1 MSEEKAKEETLDVV
15 EENDGSATVEL
26 PEGME
31 VEAADGGAQSGDSG
45 ANQGDEDHPDDTD
58 AVRAARR
65 ARRRSKKDY
74 IRKTNEEKDQRLTL
88 LQRQNQELMDRL
100 SVVERKTYSS
110 DLARLDKAIEDEEM
124 RYQYATQ
131 KMREATDNS
140 DGDAFTRA
148 QEMWYD
154 SRRKVEAM
162 RVAKQRSS
170 EATANQ
176 SGAANPRL
184 IKLANGWMEQNDW
197 YDPNGQ
203 DEDSQIAKVIDN
215 KLMSDGWNP
224 ETKDYWDELDK
235 RLQKRLPHHYTHG
248 QDEAPSRRRP
258 RSFVTGSERESV
270 GGRTGGST
278 FVLDP
283 EQVRAMKDAGYW
295 DDPVKRAK
303 MIKRYAQNSR
313 NDRS

>member
-88 LQRQNQELMDRL
+88 LQRQNQELMERL

-184 IKLANGWMEQNDW
+184 IKLANGWMEQNE
-197 YDPNGQ
+197 G
-203 DEDSQIAKVIDN
+203 
-215 KLMSDGWNP
+215 
-224 ETKDYWDELDK
+224 
-235 RLQKRLPHHYTHG
+235 
-248 QDEAPSRRRP
+248 
-258 RSFVTGSERESV
+258 
-270 GGRTGGST
+270 
-278 FVLDP
+278 
-283 EQVRAMKDAGYW
+283 
-295 DDPVKRAK
+295 
-303 MIKRYAQNSR
+303 
-313 NDRS
+313 